1 MGNRGYVPGAIES
14 RAAGPRIVHTTIVG
28 HATLA
33 LSDRGLAEFAQII
46 STMDRPVWV
55 SDSSGLTGYDSEAL
69 GRGRD
74 WFTEFKKRRG
84 KYVIVVSQWSIAMM
98 AARAMGLGFGVRLE
112 NAPTLQRALLRAAEV
127 SAADPA

>member
-1 MGNRGYVPGAIES
+1 MAKHGFVPAVIES
-14 RAAGPRIVHTTIVG
+14 RAVGPRIVHTTIAG

-33 LSDRGLAEFAQII
+33 LSNRGLMEFVRIVA
-46 STMDRPVWV
+46 TMDRPVWV
-55 SDSSGLTGYDSEAL
+55 SDSSGLTGYDSDTL

-74 WFTEFKKRRG
+74 WFTEFKKRHG

-112 NAPTLQRALLRAAEV
+112 NEPTLEAALRRAQQV
-127 SAADPA
+127 

>member
-1 MGNRGYVPGAIES
+1 MAKRGFVPAVIES
-14 RAAGPRIVHTTIVG
+14 RAAGPRIVHTIVAG

-33 LSDRGLAEFAQII
+33 LSDRGLMEFVRIVA
-46 STMDRPVWV
+46 TMDRPVWV
-55 SDSSGLTGYDSEAL
+55 SDSSQLTGYDSNTL

-74 WFTEFKKRRG
+74 WFTEFKERRG

-112 NAPTLQRALLRAAEV
+112 SAPTLERALMRAQQV
-127 SAADPA
+127 SDES